1 MKQLKFMLAAAT
13 AISLATAAQAA
24 PTDKTL
30 VDEDFN
36 GYTTDQVVTEITGFS
51 FEGTEGD
58 NESAIIKQAEGDMA
72 LKVNTGTDPLLR
84 ALDYNNNT
92 GAQDLD
98 FADEEAAINSVTI
111 DTTVEFTVTPEG
123 DTVAATDDDKLLI
136 YLKEETVDEV
146 KSYALR
152 VMTAEYTPAQSSQRP
167 GQDPVPAAFN
177 RMDVKINNKTIEPNK
192 PYSLQVATKRDDDGV
207 VYFEITLDGTKLQSS
222 TSLHPAGL
230 DKFPSRVYEGE
241 KVNTLTYVGFAGE
254 GSVDDLVVTKNY
266 NVPDAVDFTFVVTW
280 DTGIS
285 AVAYTISEDGTTSEA
300 AQVPAEGFSV
310 PEGAT
315 VELAVTL
322 KDSEWTKLAD
332 GTVLKFENVAAD
344 KKDINLTTVKI
355 ASKVDPETGNVVVN
369 ENASVEEVQASASI
383 TEGYFAG
390 EVTKAE
396 LTTVLNWKSKKGG
409 SDYDINKIT
418 FVATGETAGDPETD
432 DAKAYLLDC
441 TKAELATEIQK
452 FVFTSFDAANGGSFK
467 VGTEKNADNGAK
479 YGNGKV
485 EVRGKAGLGDA
496 NWSKDCAGKSFFKA
510 FLVK

>member
-1 MKQLKFMLAAAT
+1 MIPFELSTEESALVRGGFFRRSRENKGKTNMKQLKFMLAAAT
-13 AISLATAAQAA
+13 AFGIATAQADA
-24 PTDKTL
+24 TDKKL
-30 VDEDFN
+30 VNENFN
-36 GYTTDQVVTEITGFS
+36 SYTADQVVTEITGFS

-111 DTTVEFTVTPEG
+111 DTTVEFTVTPKG

-152 VMTAEYTPAQSSQRP
+152 VMTAEYTPAQPSQRP

-177 RMDVKINNKTIEPNK
+177 RMDVKISNKTIEPNK
-192 PYSLQVATKRDDDGV
+192 PYSLQVTTKRDDDDV
-207 VYFEITLDGTKLQSS
+207 VYFEITLDGTKLQSA

-254 GSVDDLVVTKNY
+254 GTVDDLVVTKNY
-266 NVPDAVDFTFVVTW
+266 NVPDAVDFTFVVKW

-300 AQVPAEGFSV
+300 APVPADGFSV

-344 KKDINLTTVKI
+344 KKDIELKTVSVSAEDLGVTVPEGTPADTT
-355 ASKVDPETGNVVVN
+355 
-369 ENASVEEVQASASI
+369 SA
-383 TEGYFAG
+383 AL
-390 EVTKAE
+390 A
-396 LTTVLNWKSKKGG
+396 W
-409 SDYDINKIT
+409 
-418 FVATGETAGDPETD
+418 
-432 DAKAYLLDC
+432 AK
-441 TKAELATEIQK
+441 
-452 FVFTSFDAANGGSFK
+452 N
-467 VGTEKNADNGAK
+467 
-479 YGNGKV
+479 
-485 EVRGKAGLGDA
+485 
-496 NWSKDCAGKSFFKA
+496 AGKSTTEVKA
-510 FLVK
+510 ASNIINNYLLNVADLSKEPQIKIVEIDVSGEVPVVKAAVTEADGTTTIKELKSDAINGAIKYKTAAELKDLKTATPKAAIEDGDKFIQVVVE